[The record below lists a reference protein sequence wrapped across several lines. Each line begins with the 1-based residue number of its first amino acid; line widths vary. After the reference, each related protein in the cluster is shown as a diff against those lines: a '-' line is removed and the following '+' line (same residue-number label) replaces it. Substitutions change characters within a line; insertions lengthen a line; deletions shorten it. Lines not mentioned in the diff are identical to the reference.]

1 MEGSQGR
8 TAASKADTGTMRCF
22 GKRSSQS
29 PLQTRADATV
39 IFTFFLLKFFSVL
52 FAGGRIQPGSRRDA
66 WPPDQRE
73 CGCQESEHT
82 CLSTSSGGLRLHGK
96 CKERPLALQ
105 DVLQPPAKKNT
116 GPQHKR
122 DRQRRRYKGVRKG
135 STDPNPKK
143 HRPDSTGEEQEAQEA
158 PPWAA
163 LPAPGG
169 LSSSL
174 LPSWPQAQFWV
185 GERPRE

>member
-73 CGCQESEHT
+73 CGC
-82 CLSTSSGGLRLHGK
+82 
-96 CKERPLALQ
+96 
-105 DVLQPPAKKNT
+105 
-116 GPQHKR
+116 
-122 DRQRRRYKGVRKG
+122 
-135 STDPNPKK
+135 
-143 HRPDSTGEEQEAQEA
+143 
-158 PPWAA
+158 
-163 LPAPGG
+163 
-169 LSSSL
+169 
-174 LPSWPQAQFWV
+174 
-185 GERPRE
+185 